1 MKKIKKIGEILIE
14 YIDENGYLTTTIE
27 QVATDL
33 EIHIN
38 RVEKVL
44 SMIQKFEPL
53 GVGARDLKECLLI
66 QIKKK
71 IIIKI
76 PMWKKIIENHLDD
89 IAYNRLSKIS
99 KELDLDII
107 EIQDICDYI
116 KTLEPKPGRG
126 FSSSGDQVKYIIPDA
141 TIEYI
146 DGEYI
151 IILNDITGPRLNINS
166 FYRDMMI
173 QNKDPKATEYL
184 TGKLNSAMWIIRS
197 IEQRRMTIYKVVE
210 SILKFQRD
218 FF

>member
-76 PMWKKIIENHLDD
+76 PMWKKN
-89 IAYNRLSKIS
+89 N
-99 KELDLDII
+99 
-107 EIQDICDYI
+107 
-116 KTLEPKPGRG
+116 
-126 FSSSGDQVKYIIPDA
+126 
-141 TIEYI
+141 
-146 DGEYI
+146 
-151 IILNDITGPRLNINS
+151 
-166 FYRDMMI
+166 
-173 QNKDPKATEYL
+173 
-184 TGKLNSAMWIIRS
+184 
-197 IEQRRMTIYKVVE
+197 
-210 SILKFQRD
+210 
-218 FF
+218 